1 MSEEPISQTTVAT
14 QSPRDDVPSTEP
26 INSVNCS
33 SCQAVINTTGL
44 PSFTR
49 IKCPACGTEVDV
61 PAKFGH
67 FILLKR
73 LGAGGMGTVFLAQ
86 DEALGR
92 KVAIKMMQK
101 SLGDDPALFETFRN
115 EAQSAAKL
123 NHPHVAQIY
132 SFGQQNGCPYLE
144 MELVAG
150 NKLDSMIS
158 AGIKLDPA
166 FVMRV
171 GLEIAEGLKAAEGV
185 GLFHGDIKPDNI
197 LFDENMHAKLVDFGI
212 ASLASQGKSNEL
224 WGTPYYIAPEKV
236 QKKKNSARS
245 DIYSL
250 GATLY
255 HAIAGEPPYEGEDAV
270 AVIKA
275 RFKGPPRPLEE
286 IRPEIEPEVSR
297 IIGRMMYNDLF
308 MRYPNYLS
316 VINDIKNYLA
326 AIPAVRKHGPVL
338 TQSLARK
345 TISEPVSPTGEVL
358 ASGEPAPAKPGKK
371 FVIQKGSMDAQV
383 ALAAAQ
389 STSSPSIHVV
399 KRPDQEA
406 TPNKEN
412 GAGNGLKFALIGIC
426 AFFILVVLGVVGW
439 LISTMVKRNSETKAS
454 QVKVLEA
461 KSIEEKYFSLDTEIQ
476 SCLTRMQQRDKEMTN
491 TLASLDEIFIKAT
504 GSKAQVPD
512 LEPPPPP
519 PPEEAVAAPEPA
531 PVSTNAAPSAVGATN
546 APAAAAV
553 AVDPELEILA
563 RIELKKLGEEK
574 PGTEM
579 VNLMIKKIKK
589 EKEEAAVAAAPAAAP
604 AEPAPVAEPAPA
616 VDPAPVAEPVVAPE
630 APAAEVSPVVAEK
643 PNGGAVLQ
651 SSADKRVF
659 GPAKSIRAALRRCEA
674 IVAIEPE
681 MFVEIK
687 SGASP
692 AQAMD
697 AYKKRQTAY
706 ETRMKLIE
714 EMNSLISGADESLK
728 AMKLAIVQIGKDAQ
742 LLITERQRL
751 ESVNAAAA
759 EKAKIEEEARIK
771 IAKEKA
777 VADDEISRVQEVLR
791 SKKALVDAYAYDR
804 LIVEM
809 QRMEKELATQAGKD
823 ELKWT
828 ILRFKRL
835 GDLRKFLIED
845 LKKNGT
851 LRRGYRNFDIR
862 GISPDGKEVVVAGR
876 QGITIQSLNLADW
889 MRLISLL
896 LEARPYDRQVGT
908 VEMGDQLFNAAI
920 FCYVHGEGVDAA
932 MTKARKL
939 ATLAL
944 EKRTSLRADAPKLI
958 PLLAEEAP
966 KPEGQE

>member
-1 MSEEPISQTTVAT
+1 MSEEPISQTAVVS
-14 QSPRDDVPSTEP
+14 QSPKDDVPGTDP
-26 INSVNCS
+26 VNSVNCA
-33 SCQAVINTTGL
+33 SCQAVIDTTGL

-49 IKCPACGTEVDV
+49 VKCPACGAEVDV

-132 SFGQQNGCPYLE
+132 SFGQQKGCPYLE

-275 RFKGPPRPLEE
+275 RFKGPPKPLEE
-286 IRPEIEPEVSR
+286 IRPEVEPEVSR

-326 AIPAVRKHGPVL
+326 AIPAVRKHGPIL
-338 TQSLARK
+338 TQSLSRK

-358 ASGEPAPAKPGKK
+358 SSGEPTPAKPGKK
-371 FVIQKGSMDAQV
+371 FVIQKGSMDAQA

-389 STSSPSIHVV
+389 SSSSPSIHVV
-399 KRPDQEA
+399 KRPDQETTA
-406 TPNKEN
+406 DKEK

-426 AFFILVVLGVVGW
+426 AFFILVVLGGVGW
-439 LISTMVKRNSETKAS
+439 LVSTMVKRSSETKAS
-454 QVKVLEA
+454 QAKVLEA
-461 KSIEEKYFSLDTEIQ
+461 KSIEEKYFALDTEIQ
-476 SCLTRMQQRDKEMTN
+476 SCLTRMQQRDKDMTN
-491 TLASLDEIFIKAT
+491 TLTSLDEIFIKAT
-504 GSKAQVPD
+504 GSKAVVPD

-519 PPEEAVAAPEPA
+519 PPEETAPAPEPA
-531 PVSTNAAPSAVGATN
+531 LAPTKAAPSAVGATN
-546 APAAAAV
+546 APAAV
-553 AVDPELEILA
+553 VSTVDPELEILA

-574 PGTEM
+574 PSSEM
-579 VNLMIKKIKK
+579 INLMIKKVKK
-589 EKEEAAVAAAPAAAP
+589 EKEEAAAATP
-604 AEPAPVAEPAPA
+604 AEPAPVAEPAAA
-616 VDPAPVAEPVVAPE
+616 VEPAPAAEPVVAPE
-630 APAAEVSPVVAEK
+630 APAAEASPVVAEK
-643 PNGGAVLQ
+643 PSGSAVLQ
-651 SSADKRVF
+651 ASADKRIF
-659 GPAKSIRAALRRCEA
+659 GQAKSIRAALRRCEA
-674 IVAIEPE
+674 IAATEPE

-687 SGASP
+687 SGATP
-692 AQAMD
+692 AQAAD
-697 AYKKRQTAY
+697 AYHKRQTAY

-714 EMNSLISGADESLK
+714 EMNGLISAADESLK

-751 ESVNAAAA
+751 ENENAAAA
-759 EKAKIEEEARIK
+759 EKAKVEEEARIK

-777 VADDEISRVQEVLR
+777 ISDDEVSRVQEVLR
-791 SKKALVDAYAYDR
+791 SKKALIDAYAYDR
-804 LIVEM
+804 IIVEM

-828 ILRFKRL
+828 IMRFKRL

-896 LEARPYDRQVGT
+896 LESRPYDRQVGT

-932 MTKARKL
+932 MAKARKL

-966 KPEGQE
+966 KPEAQE

>member
-1 MSEEPISQTTVAT
+1 MSEEPISQTAVVS
-14 QSPRDDVPSTEP
+14 QSPKDDVPGTDP
-26 INSVNCS
+26 VNSVNCS
-33 SCQAVINTTGL
+33 SCQAVIDTTGL

-49 IKCPACGTEVDV
+49 VKCPACGAEVDV

-132 SFGQQNGCPYLE
+132 SFGQQKGCPYLE

-275 RFKGPPRPLEE
+275 RFKGPPKPLEE
-286 IRPEIEPEVSR
+286 IRPEVEPEVSR

-326 AIPAVRKHGPVL
+326 AIPAVRKHGPIL
-338 TQSLARK
+338 TQSLSRK

-358 ASGEPAPAKPGKK
+358 ASGETTPAKPGKK
-371 FVIQKGSMDAQV
+371 FVIQKGSMDAQS

-389 STSSPSIHVV
+389 SSSSPSIHVV
-399 KRPDQEA
+399 KRPDQET
-406 TPNKEN
+406 TPDKEK

-426 AFFILVVLGVVGW
+426 AFFILVVLGGVGW
-439 LISTMVKRNSETKAS
+439 LVSTMVKRSSETKAS

-461 KSIEEKYFSLDTEIQ
+461 KSIEEKYFALDTEIQ
-476 SCLTRMQQRDKEMTN
+476 SCLTRMQQRDKDMTN
-491 TLASLDEIFIKAT
+491 TLTSLDEIFIKAT
-504 GSKAQVPD
+504 GSKAVVPD

-519 PPEEAVAAPEPA
+519 PPEETAPAPEPA
-531 PVSTNAAPSAVGATN
+531 PAPTNAAPSAVGATN
-546 APAAAAV
+546 APTESVADLDLLIQARIKLKQDGDANPDQTTLNLMVQRLKLDRAAAV
-553 AVDPELEILA
+553 AS
-563 RIELKKLGEEK
+563 
-574 PGTEM
+574 
-579 VNLMIKKIKK
+579 
-589 EKEEAAVAAAPAAAP
+589 AAATNNPAT
-604 AEPAPVAEPAPA
+604 EPVATPAVEPAPA
-616 VDPAPVAEPVVAPE
+616 AEPVVAPE
-630 APAAEVSPVVAEK
+630 APAAEASPVVAEK
-643 PNGGAVLQ
+643 PSGSAVLQ
-651 SSADKRVF
+651 ASADKRIF
-659 GPAKSIRAALRRCEA
+659 GQAKSIRAALRRCEA
-674 IVAIEPE
+674 IAATEPE

-687 SGASP
+687 SGATP
-692 AQAMD
+692 AQAAD
-697 AYKKRQTAY
+697 AYHKRQTAY

-714 EMNSLISGADESLK
+714 EMNGLISAADESLK

-751 ESVNAAAA
+751 ENENAAAA
-759 EKAKIEEEARIK
+759 EKAKVEEEARIK

-777 VADDEISRVQEVLR
+777 ISDDEVSRVQEVLR
-791 SKKALVDAYAYDR
+791 SKKALIDAYAYDR
-804 LIVEM
+804 IIVEM

-828 ILRFKRL
+828 IMRFKRL

-896 LEARPYDRQVGT
+896 LESRPYDRQVGT

-932 MTKARKL
+932 MAKARKL
-939 ATLAL
+939 ATHPV
-944 EKRTSLRADAPKLI
+944 SCI
-958 PLLAEEAP
+958 
-966 KPEGQE
+966 